1 MVLLFKQEDMIK
13 VDAESV
19 KLAPKVGYSR
29 KDAKAEAVRR
39 DSAGQRERNRELL
52 GRVAECYSAMY
63 DLRRRRMRSRRFYR
77 GDQWSDYVEV
87 NGERIREE
95 DYIRQQ
101 GKPALKQNMIR
112 PPLRNVVGQYR
123 SSPFKPVVFARN
135 RQNQK
140 AAEMMS
146 VALEAALFMNEGKER
161 DVRALEEFLL
171 SGMVVY
177 KTGFSFDYERQQ
189 PIPKFRAVNP
199 NRFFINT
206 NLEDVCG
213 DDVDFI
219 GELAD
224 LSFDDVVAE
233 YACGGLT
240 ADDLRRMYGDVDR
253 FYASMPG
260 FDAKRMEGIDPLV
273 PQDGSR
279 CRVIE
284 VWRLEAEWRLW
295 VHDYLDGSYEV
306 MDGEQLDAVT
316 AENAAREAMGKENG
330 VEVPPVEYERKYVKF
345 WKCYHLTPCGETLW
359 EGETPYEHCSHPY
372 VFKLYP
378 MLDGEVWGMVE
389 DLIDQ
394 QKMVNRMVILQDFII
409 SASAKGVLLVPE
421 DCIPDDMTIEDF
433 AEEWVK
439 YNGVI
444 RIKLKPGQ
452 AAPQQVAANSLHV
465 GITEMIQMQLRLMQ
479 DIAGVQGAIQGKAP
493 NSGTAASL
501 YAQEAQNA
509 SLNVLDYLETFSA
522 FLQRRDK
529 KLLQVIKQFYTERQ
543 YIAVA
548 GSDYSEE
555 ARNYDPETIRN
566 VDFDNSIA
574 RGTDAPSYRVVV
586 DDILWKLLEGRFIS
600 AEMFLEHCSYPFADK
615 VLQAMKKMREDLSRG
630 QMPEGVPAQLLAQVE
645 QEAGQMTPEQQE
657 QAAKLMNGGFR
668 KGIDRKM

>member
-1 MVLLFKQEDMIK
+1 MIK
-13 VDAESV
+13 ADKKVLKLASRVGYNRRNGAVEVERGEDAES
-19 KLAPKVGYSR
+19 R
-29 KDAKAEAVRR
+29 K
-39 DSAGQRERNRELL
+39 RNYDLL
-52 GRVAECYSAMY
+52 NRVSECYGAMY
-63 DLRRRRMRSRRFYR
+63 ELRRRRMRSRKFYR
-77 GDQWSDYVEV
+77 GDQWSDVVEV

-123 SSPFKPVVFARN
+123 SNPFKPVVFARN

-146 VALEAALFMNEGKER
+146 VALEAALFMNESKER

-177 KTGFSFDYERQQ
+177 KTGFSFDHERQQ
-189 PIPKFRAVNP
+189 AIPKFRAVNP
-199 NRFFINT
+199 NRFFVNT
-206 NLEDVCG
+206 DMEDVCG
-213 DDVDFI
+213 GDVNFI
-219 GELAD
+219 GEIAD
-224 LSFDDVVAE
+224 LTMEDVVAE
-233 YACGGLT
+233 YARNGLSE
-240 ADDLRRMYGDVDR
+240 ADVRRMYGNVSD

-260 FDAKRMEGIDPLV
+260 FDTKRLDGLDPLV
-273 PQDGSR
+273 PQDGNR
-279 CRVIE
+279 CRVVE

-295 VHDYLDGSYEV
+295 VHDYLDASYEV
-306 MDGEQLDAVT
+306 YGEEALPEIE
-316 AENAAREAMGKENG
+316 AENEERAALGRESG
-330 VEVPPVEYERKYVKF
+330 VEVPAVEYERKYVKF

-359 EGETPYEHCSHPY
+359 EGETPYEHRSHPY

-378 MLDGEVWGMVE
+378 LLDGEVWGMVE

-421 DCIPDDMTIEDF
+421 ECIPEDMTIEDF

-444 RIKLKPGQ
+444 KIRLKPGQ

-465 GITEMIQMQLRLMQ
+465 GISEMIQMQLRLMQ
-479 DIAGVQGAIQGKAP
+479 DIAGVQGAIQGKSP
-493 NSGTAASL
+493 LSGTAASL
-501 YAQEAQNA
+501 YAQETQNA
-509 SLNVLDYLETFSA
+509 ALNVLDYLDTFSA

-555 ARNYDPETIRN
+555 ARNYDPEKIRE
-566 VDFDNSIA
+566 VDFDNTITK
-574 RGTDAPSYRVVV
+574 GVDTPSYRVVV
-586 DDILWKLLEGRFIS
+586 DEILWKLLEGRFIS

-615 VLQAMKKMREDLSRG
+615 VLQGMKKMREELSQG

-645 QEAGQMTPEQQE
+645 QEAGQMSPQQREQVE
-657 QAAKLMNGGFR
+657 KLMNGGYR
-668 KGIDRKM
+668 KEKV